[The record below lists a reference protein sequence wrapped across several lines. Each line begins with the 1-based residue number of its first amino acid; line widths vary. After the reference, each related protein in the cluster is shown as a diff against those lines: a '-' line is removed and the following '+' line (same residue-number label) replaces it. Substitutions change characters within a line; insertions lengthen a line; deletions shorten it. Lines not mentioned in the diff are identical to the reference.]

1 MLEMLRY
8 SCNEKEWQKD
18 DKDLLNQVEQKGSV
32 YGFSFCGET
41 FLMLHDITVLNV
53 LTIMET

>member
-1 MLEMLRY
+1 MLRY

-18 DKDLLNQVEQKGSV
+18 DKDLLTQVEQKGSV